1 MGQAKGLEK
10 LQRGLRHKFCDP
22 ALLAVALRHSSAS
35 NTKKGCSS
43 NQRLEFLGDR
53 VLGLVVAEWLLDRHP
68 DESEGE
74 IARRHAAL
82 VCREAL
88 ARVGTELRLG
98 SFISMSRGEAETG
111 GRQNPALIADTMEAV
126 IAALYR
132 DGGIAAAVG
141 FIHTAWAKMI
151 AEAAEPPVDAKS
163 RLQEWAQARGLKLP
177 EYREIDRQGPDH
189 APEFTVEAAVE
200 GYPIVSGFGPSKQAA
215 EQSAAIAMLTRLVED
230 KDHD

>member
-1 MGQAKGLEK
+1 MGQAEGLEK
-10 LQRGLRHKFCDP
+10 LQKGLQHQFADP
-22 ALLAVALRHSSAS
+22 ALLAIALRHSSAS
-35 NTKKGCSS
+35 DLKNGYTS

-53 VLGLVVAEWLLDRHP
+53 ILGLVVAEWLLERHP

-88 ARVGTELRLG
+88 ARAGAELELG
-98 SFISMSRGEAETG
+98 SFVSMSRGEAATG

-132 DGGIAAAVG
+132 DGGMAAAAG
-141 FIHTAWAKMI
+141 FIHTAWAEMV
-151 AEAAEPPVDAKS
+151 AEAAVPPVDAKS
-163 RLQEWAQARGLKLP
+163 RLQEWAQARGLNLP
-177 EYREIDRQGPDH
+177 EYRETGRQGPDH

-200 GYPIVSGFGPSKQAA
+200 GYPTEAGFGPSKQAA
-215 EQSAAIAMLTRLVED
+215 EQSAATALLTRLGEG
-230 KDHD
+230 HD